1 MGANQLGWHQCSN
14 LEHGGNQWLPAEFRQ
29 SAATPSSSALP
40 LRLCKRSEGNDAQIC
55 WRYPFTCADAQR
67 ESTCNS
73 TGVTPSLVQALRV
86 KPRSILLALPLHL
99 CKCSEVISAQI
110 CWRYPFTCAITQRET
125 ARNSDGHALQCRRHS
140 NEYTRIQRSL
150 PLHLCNVSE
159 GNTAQFAWS
168 CPFTCAST
176 QQ

>member
-1 MGANQLGWHQCSN
+1 MGANELGWHQCSN

-73 TGVTPSLVQALRV
+73 TGVTPSLVQVLRG
-86 KPRSILLALPLHL
+86 KRRAILLALPLHL
-99 CKCSEVISAQI
+99 CKASEVNDAQTLRVTPSLVQSRI
-110 CWRYPFTCAITQRET
+110 DSILEILSTLKTKNARRYPFTCA
-125 ARNSDGHALQCRRHS
+125 
-140 NEYTRIQRSL
+140 TR
-150 PLHLCNVSE
+150 
-159 GNTAQFAWS
+159 
-168 CPFTCAST
+168 
-176 QQ
+176 